1 MTLIS
6 SISGIRGTI
15 GGSPGNNLTPVDIV
29 RFASAYATYIKKAN
43 PGKRK
48 CRVVTGRDGRMSG
61 EMISMLAATVLN
73 SMGIDVY
80 DIGLTTTPTVE
91 VAVPMLNAQG
101 GIIFTASHNP
111 EEWNALKLLN
121 EKGEFLSKKEGE
133 NILAVAS
140 AGKFKYSTSRSI
152 GKIIDF
158 PVMNTKHLKQVTD
171 LKLVD
176 KKAIKSRKFKVV
188 VDGINSSGG
197 IMVPRLLQ
205 MLGLQA
211 EDIFV
216 LNWKPD
222 GRFAHNPEPLPGH
235 LGEIVS
241 AVKEKKADL
250 GIVVDPDVDRLAFV
264 CEDGSFFGEEYTLV
278 AVADYVLSKT
288 PGNTVSNLSST
299 RALKDVTEK
308 YGKKYTA
315 SAVGEVNVVEAMKK
329 TKAVIGGEGN
339 GGIIYPAAHYG
350 RDALVGVAL
359 FLSHLAQ
366 QKCKMTQL
374 RKKYP
379 DYFVS
384 KNKVALSP
392 KLNFEAIQK
401 KLMQDFKG
409 NEFNLSDGIRI
420 DFKEG
425 WVHLRK
431 SNTEPIV
438 RIYAEARNQK
448 QADELAKKVVKYL
461 K

>member
-6 SISGIRGTI
+6 SISGIRGTV
-15 GGSPGNNLTPVDIV
+15 GGLSGNNLTPIEIV
-29 RFASAYATYIKKAN
+29 RFTSAYGTFLKKAN

-48 CRVVTGRDGRMSG
+48 CRVVIGRDGRMSG
-61 EMISMLAATVLN
+61 EMISMLAASVLN
-73 SMGIDVY
+73 ALGIDVY

-91 VAVPMLNAQG
+91 VSVPKLKAEG

-111 EEWNALKLLN
+111 AEWNALKLLN
-121 EKGEFLSKKEGE
+121 SKGEFLNKEEGE
-133 NILAVAS
+133 KILAMANE
-140 AGKFKYSTSRSI
+140 GNFRYSNPRSI

-158 PVMNTKHLKQVTD
+158 PVMNTKHLNQILA

-176 KKAIKSRKFKVV
+176 KKAIKASKFRIV
-188 VDGINSSGG
+188 VDGINSSGS

-205 MLGLQA
+205 MLGLNTS
-211 EDIFV
+211 DILV

-222 GRFAHNPEPLPGH
+222 GRFAHNPEPLPEN
-235 LGEIVS
+235 LKDIS
-241 AVKEKKADL
+241 TAVKKEKAHL

-278 AVADYVLSKT
+278 AIADYVLKNQL
-288 PGNTVSNLSST
+288 GNTVSNLSST

-308 YGKKYTA
+308 YKKKYSA
-315 SAVGEVNVVEAMKK
+315 SGVGEVNVIEAMKK

-339 GGIIYPAAHYG
+339 GGVIYPELHYG
-350 RDALVGVAL
+350 RDALVGIAL

-366 QKCKMTQL
+366 QKCKISQL

-379 DYFVS
+379 DYYIS
-384 KNKVALSP
+384 KNKVNLNP
-392 KLNFEAIQK
+392 KFSFDTIIK
-401 KLMQDFKG
+401 KLMKDFKG

-420 DFKEG
+420 DFKDS

-431 SNTEPIV
+431 SNTEAVV
-438 RIYAEARNQK
+438 RIYAEAPDK
-448 QADELAKKVVKYL
+448 KVADNLAKKIMAYL

>member
-15 GGSPGNNLTPVDIV
+15 GGVPGNNLTPVDIV
-29 RFASAYATYIKKAN
+29 RFTVAYATFIKNSN

-48 CRVVTGRDGRMSG
+48 YRVVTGRDGRMSG
-61 EMISMLAATVLN
+61 EMISMLAASVLN

-121 EKGEFLSKKEGE
+121 DKGEFIGKKEGE
-133 NILAVAS
+133 QILAAAN
-140 AGKFKYSTSRSI
+140 AGKFRFATSRSI
-152 GKIIDF
+152 GKIIDY
-158 PVMNTKHLKQVTD
+158 PVMNTKHLNQVVGM
-171 LKLVD
+171 KLVD
-176 KKAIKSRKFKVV
+176 KKAIKSRKFRVV

-205 MLGLQA
+205 MLGVAA
-211 EDIFV
+211 EDISV

-222 GRFAHNPEPLPGH
+222 GRFNHNPEPLPEH
-235 LGEIVS
+235 LTDIVK
-241 AVKEKKADL
+241 AVKLKKADL

-299 RALKDVTEK
+299 RALKDITEK

-339 GGIIYPAAHYG
+339 GGVIYPAAHYG

-359 FLSHLAQ
+359 FLTHLAQ
-366 QKCKMTQL
+366 QKCKMSQL

-379 DYFVS
+379 DYYVS

-392 KLNFEAIQK
+392 KLNFEAVK
-401 KLMQDFKG
+401 EKLMKDFKG
-409 NEFNLSDGIRI
+409 NEFNLADGIRI
-420 DFKEG
+420 DVKEG

-438 RIYAEARNQK
+438 RIYAEARKQK
-448 QADELAKKVVKYL
+448 QADDLAKKVVKYL